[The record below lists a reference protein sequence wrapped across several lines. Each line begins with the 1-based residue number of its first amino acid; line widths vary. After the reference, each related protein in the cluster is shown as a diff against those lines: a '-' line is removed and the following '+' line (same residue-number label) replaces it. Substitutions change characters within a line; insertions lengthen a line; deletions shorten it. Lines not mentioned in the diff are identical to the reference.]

1 MTKEQHTSIENN
13 NRTILLEVA
22 LLDYCRFSNV
32 SDADIALLY
41 ERVEQI
47 KKDFEN
53 DKEYALDA
61 MIQYDLENIKSKEDL
76 KVRIKEKKAQI
87 AGQILDYTGFSNT
100 EKAFVF
106 INTYLKSLGMKKD
119 SVMLTN
125 AMLSQKLNE
134 HYDEKTTKA
143 DRLSNLLAGQ
153 TKQLKQNLAA
163 HFEVYQKSKQ
173 KHDIVEQM
181 RLDIEDHLSNVEQ
194 KTVFNF
200 MVKAEDKAFRDLIRS
215 DFNYHKKKDSLS
227 DKDGVKTAFLK
238 MYGYMM
244 EAGMKVLN
252 GEKSESAYSLFKG
265 KLEAF
270 FGFGYE
276 DEMLKAFGASDLN
289 ECKKKFYEK
298 SKSLYVKTVAALLSK
313 KAEYDAEHKIFT
325 TDMAEYIRE
334 KINISYIKG
343 LQKGINQVSALGLV
357 DEIGPNAKLSR
368 GEEDALN
375 KQLLG
380 DLTDRQEVS
389 VHHRVTIGSAKDIVQ
404 KLFGRVP
411 YAQMRAI
418 ASDMVNTLGNVELVV
433 GKAKHQSLEPKDKIV
448 LSAEKSNIIFEARLS
463 PLYMQQICKN
473 GKIDEKLLTELK
485 KYQNQ
490 TDISETLNF
499 SESPY
504 IAKERPK
511 KINTLKQNLADKIR
525 QYFKS

>member
-1 MTKEQHTSIENN
+1 MTKEQKISIENN
-13 NRTILLEVA
+13 NRSILLEVA

-53 DKEYALDA
+53 EKEYALEP
-61 MIQYDLENIKSKEDL
+61 MLKYDLENINSKEDL
-76 KVRIKEKKAQI
+76 KLRIKEKKAQI
-87 AGQILDYTGFSNT
+87 ARHILDYTGFSNT

-106 INTYLKSLGMKKD
+106 INTYLKSIGLKKD
-119 SVMLTN
+119 SVILTN
-125 AMLSQKLNE
+125 AMLDQKLNE

-143 DRLSNLLAGQ
+143 DRLSNLLVGQ
-153 TKQLKQNLAA
+153 IKQLKQNLTA
-163 HFEVYQKSKQ
+163 HFKSYQDSNQ

-181 RLDIEDHLSNVEQ
+181 RPSIEDHLSNVEQ
-194 KTVFNF
+194 TTVFNF
-200 MVKAEDKAFRDLIRS
+200 MVKSEDKAFRDLLRS
-215 DFNYHKKKDSLS
+215 DFNYHKNKDSLS
-227 DKDGVKTAFLK
+227 DKDGVKPAFLK
-238 MYGYMM
+238 LYGYMM
-244 EAGMKVLN
+244 EAGMKALTP
-252 GEKSESAYSLFKG
+252 EKSESAYSLFKG

-276 DEMLKAFGASDLN
+276 DEMLKAFDASDLD

-298 SKSLYVKTVAALLSK
+298 SKNLYVKTVAALLSK
-313 KAEYDAEHKIFT
+313 KAEYDVEHKIYT
-325 TDMAEYIRE
+325 TDMAEYIRAN
-334 KINISYIKG
+334 INNSYIKG

-357 DEIGPNAKLSR
+357 DEIGPDAKLSR
-368 GEEDALN
+368 SQEDALN

-389 VHHRVTIGSAKDIVQ
+389 VHHRITIGSAKDIVQ

-411 YAQMRAI
+411 YAKMRTI
-418 ASDMVNTLGNVELVV
+418 ASDMVNTLGNIELVI

-448 LSAEKSNIIFEARLS
+448 LGAEKSNIIFEARLN
-463 PLYMQQICKN
+463 PFHMQQICKN
-473 GKIDEKLLTELK
+473 GKIDEKLLNELK

-490 TDISETLNF
+490 TDIFETLNF
-499 SESPY
+499 SESVD

-511 KINTLKQNLADKIR
+511 KPNTKKQNLADKIR